1 MPFQVLFDSANESI
15 YQIAA
20 LKAPFEKK
28 DFLKSKGFR
37 WNADD
42 RVWEFEAVGFSEGK
56 EVIEWLREQVYCTT
70 GKSCW
75 AFAFRLG
82 LIVTPALR

>member
-1 MPFQVLFDSANESI
+1 
-15 YQIAA
+15 
-20 LKAPFEKK
+20 
-28 DFLKSKGFR
+28 LKSKGFR

-70 GKSCW
+70 GKIMLG
-75 AFAFRLG
+75 FRIQAG
-82 LIVTPALR
+82 VDRYSGTALKQQFKEV